1 MDGERREQSKQRA
14 VRALL
19 EMIPPGISE
28 AGAVEDLT
36 HAVVLAA
43 DEVVTAALER
53 RMTERTESWTKAP
66 CALSLRWVWRAPD
79 DD

>member
-1 MDGERREQSKQRA
+1 MEVQSREQSKQRA

-28 AGAVEDLT
+28 AGAVEDLA

-53 RMTERTESWTKAP
+53 RMTERTVSRTKAP
-66 CALSLRWVWRAPD
+66 CSLSLRWAWRAPD
-79 DD
+79 EK